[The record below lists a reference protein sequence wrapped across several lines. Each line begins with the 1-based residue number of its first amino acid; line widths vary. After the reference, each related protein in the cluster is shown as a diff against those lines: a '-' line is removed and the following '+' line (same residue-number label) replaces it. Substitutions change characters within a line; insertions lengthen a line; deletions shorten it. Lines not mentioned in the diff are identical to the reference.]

1 MYLISFHSQ
10 IDFVL
15 VVIRFVTEGDLFLPF
30 LLPELTV
37 SVLMCGGGIPH
48 WKIGLNMFQI
58 FSQLDHTTHSAAP
71 ISNRVAR
78 PRNSLLQGM

>member
-15 VVIRFVTEGDLFLPF
+15 VIIRFVTEGDFFLPL
-30 LLPELTV
+30 LLPELAV
-37 SVLMCGGGIPH
+37 SVLVYRGGIPH
-48 WKIGLNMFQI
+48 WKIGLNTFQI

-71 ISNRVAR
+71 V
-78 PRNSLLQGM
+78 NSRAASPTSRLLQGM